1 MRRLYT
7 RDGDAALEARIAT
20 ICEEVKAG
28 LIDLLPAVMLRGL
41 ALGGGYGR
49 GEGGVLRDETIAGDQ
64 PYNDVEFFV
73 FTRGPGQLVR
83 RLWAKQVDALG
94 HTLTKRHGIEVEMR
108 LLGGGELRRARASM
122 FYYDLYHGHRWV
134 LGDDTLLADAAHH
147 AEAKHLPAEE
157 ATRLLMNRASGLVF
171 AAARLAR
178 ADFTRD
184 DADFVFRNIAKAR
197 LAMGDALLTSAGL
210 YHWSCLVR
218 HERLRDFVT
227 TPEVLAHHREGVA
240 FKLHP
245 SRSRHSRDELAALHA
260 DVSAEMREVFLRI
273 ESLRLGV
280 AFADVA
286 AYRAYHPKFP
296 GASTLRNRLVHF
308 RDRGLRGL
316 AETRHPRELLLDQI
330 GEVLWSEDRPDP
342 QAGMDRFEGLW
353 RRHG

>member
-1 MRRLYT
+1 MRRIYT

-28 LIDLLPAVMLRGL
+28 LFERLPRSLLRGI

-49 GEGGVLRDETIAGDQ
+49 GEGGVLRDEEFHCDR

-83 RLWAKQVDALG
+83 RLWAARVDALG
-94 HTLTKRHGIEVEMR
+94 HTLTERHGIEVEMR
-108 LLGGGELRRARASM
+108 LLGGGELRRAKPSM
-122 FYYDLYHGHRWV
+122 FYYDLCHGHRWV
-134 LGDDTLLADAAHH
+134 RGDDSLLADGIHH
-147 AEAKHLPAEE
+147 ADAKQLPSEE

-178 ADFTRD
+178 EDFTRD
-184 DADFVFRNIAKAR
+184 DADFVHRNIAKAR

-227 TPEVLAHHREGVA
+227 SPSVLDHHREGVA

-245 SRSRHSRDELAALHA
+245 VRSRHSREDLAAQHA
-260 DVSAEMREVFLRI
+260 TVSTAMREVFLRI

-286 AYRAYHPKFP
+286 AYRAHHPKFP
-296 GASTLRNRLVHF
+296 HASTLRNRLIHF

-316 AETRHPRELLLDQI
+316 ADTSHPRELLLDQI
-330 GEVLWSEDRPDP
+330 CEVLWSDDRLDP
-342 QAGMDRFEGLW
+342 QAGLVRFERLW